1 MHKLIFLFVFLLL
14 LTGCASKRYV
24 KKALELEKSGLY
36 SSAADQYYNSLSKN
50 INNIDAQIGLQRT
63 GQLVLDDYI
72 DKFKSQYQNGTPKD
86 AVYAFKN
93 AEEYYKKL
101 QKVGMN
107 LIFPE
112 EQSVYY
118 QEMEDTYLSKL
129 YQEGSKALSLEEFES
144 SEPLFAEILT
154 LNESYKDAKSK
165 WVIAKYEPLYR
176 IGNDLMASQMY
187 RSSYLSFKKIVDE
200 VGGYENSLD
209 LMNQTLDKAKVTI
222 QVPDVRYNRDSYQT
236 MALKLRSKM
245 VNGINSLNDPLY
257 EVVSASGKDK
267 NAFAQ
272 GYGNVLANITTHDAN
287 VNAKAVLQ
295 AKVINYNIYSSRLI
309 KKEKRGYLKR
319 TVEYEDAETHET
331 KKKTVYDKVIYYE
344 YEMERSVSVAVE
356 YTMNRKDRDELA
368 VSNVFDKQETDRI
381 CYATYEGD
389 YKKLVPGYWKYD
401 NKESSEDY
409 INKNSAEVNDLR
421 ALMTERKTVLSINE
435 LEVSLMDRCVDLITA
450 DIKSYTPE
458 N

>member
-1 MHKLIFLFVFLLL
+1 MHKLIFLFVFLLI

-24 KKALELEKSGLY
+24 KKAMELENSGLY
-36 SSAADQYYNSLSKN
+36 SSAADQYYNSLTKN

-72 DKFKSQYQNGTPKD
+72 DKFKSQYQNGTAKE

-93 AEEYYKKL
+93 AENYYQKL

-144 SEPLFAEILT
+144 SEPIFAEILT
-154 LNESYKDAKSK
+154 LNESYKDARSK
-165 WVIAKYEPLYR
+165 WVIAKYEPIYR
-176 IGNDLMASQMY
+176 AGNQLMSSQMY

-200 VGGYENSLD
+200 VGTYENSID
-209 LMNQTLDKAKVTI
+209 LMNETLDKAKVTI
-222 QVPDVRYNRDSYQT
+222 LIPDVSYRNEAYQT
-236 MALKLRSKM
+236 LAVKLKSKV
-245 VNGINSLNDPLY
+245 VNGINNMNNPLY
-257 EVVSASGKDK
+257 EVVSAVENDK
-267 NAFAQ
+267 NLFTQRYGAFANNT
-272 GYGNVLANITTHDAN
+272 GYDAQ
-287 VNAKAVLQ
+287 VDAKAVLQ
-295 AKVINYNIYSSRLI
+295 AKVINYGIHSSRLI
-309 KKEKRGYLKR
+309 KNEKRGYLKN
-319 TVEYEDAETHET
+319 TVEYEDAVTHET

-344 YEMERSVSVAVE
+344 YEMERSVSVTVE
-356 YTMNRKDRDELA
+356 YAMNRKDRDELA

-381 CYATYEGD
+381 YYATYEGD
-389 YKKLVPGYWKYD
+389 YRKLVPGYWKYA

-421 ALMTERKTVLSINE
+421 ALMKERKTVKSIHE
-435 LEVSLMDRCVDLITA
+435 LEMSLIDGCVELITS
-450 DIKSYTPE
+450 DISNYTPE